1 MYIQVIK
8 ARVKGRKKKA
18 ASSFCYDDIPK
29 RTVGVIISGC
39 KNPDMDGIMVSVNPD
54 KEVMNELDMRYIP
67 KQWLE
72 ITKRYHLSPSLQKQV
87 AQTLKITE
95 GDAQ

>member
-18 ASSFCYDDIPK
+18 AAQFCYDKLPK
-29 RTVGVIISGC
+29 RTVGVIISGHP
-39 KNPDMDGIMVSVNPD
+39 NEDLNGVMVSVNPD

-67 KQWLE
+67 PQWLE
-72 ITKRYHLSPSLQKQV
+72 IIKRYHLSPSLQKQV
-87 AQTLKITE
+87 AHTLNITE
-95 GDAQ
+95 EKA